1 MKQVLGF
8 ALLLTGL
15 NWSAGTVHAQPGV
28 APAGASPTPVSRIG
42 QIQGS
47 GAAATPGTYTVEAVV
62 TGVYAGLT
70 PGGFYVQEAPA
81 ASDANPAT
89 SDALFVAQAPATVRP
104 GDLVRVTGVV
114 QETAAAPSFG
124 QAVLT
129 EPTVTVLSSGNPLP
143 AFTTLP
149 NAGFSAAGLERYEG
163 MRVQFAGPLT
173 VTDVYNLQRRGELTL
188 TPGGT
193 LFQPTQFIDPN
204 DNPATG
210 TTSTGSSNSAAIRA
224 YEAANL
230 DRSILL
236 DDGSSAA
243 NPQPIP
249 YTDATFRTVRVGSQ
263 VERLRGILGYGFSQW
278 RVQPLPAPDAPV
290 VLVKRPGVP
299 AFGPLDLRVASF
311 NVLNYF
317 NGNGI
322 GGGFPT
328 TRGAKTTA
336 DFTRQRS
343 KILAALT
350 ALNADVV
357 GLTEIENDGTGPASA
372 IQDLVNGLNQTL
384 GAGTYA
390 FVNDGG
396 ATQQPNNTDQ
406 IHCALLYKPAE
417 VRLLGPAL
425 VAATQGVFER
435 PPLAQLF
442 VTRRKP
448 RPDTVAVVVNHFKSK
463 GSGTGPNADQ
473 NDGQG
478 GSNDR
483 RRAQARA
490 LVEFI
495 NTAVVPAGGKRVLC
509 IGDYNANYEEDP
521 LDILRAAGLVA
532 VTPPTSA
539 SYVFKGLTGSL
550 DHCIVTPNL
559 VGFIDVHKWN
569 INSFEPLFQQYD
581 VAGAATDASS
591 PFRSSDHDPVLIGL
605 NFAGVRAA
613 NEATTRLFVYPAP
626 AAGSRVYR
634 LPALPAGTRPL
645 TLELTL
651 PQGPTML
658 HLQGSAALL
667 QAELNRYTAHLPPGI
682 YLLQLRGK
690 GFTRSQRVM
699 KE

>member
-1 MKQVLGF
+1 MRHCISL
-8 ALLLTGL
+8 ALLLVGL
-15 NWSAGTVHAQPGV
+15 GWNQGV
-28 APAGASPTPVSRIG
+28 ACAQTGAAQSAVTRIG

-47 GAAATPGTYTVEAVV
+47 KAAATPGTYTVEAIV
-62 TGVYAGLT
+62 TGVYTGLN

-81 ASDANPAT
+81 ASDASAAT
-89 SDALFVAQAPATVRP
+89 SDALFVVQANPTVKP
-104 GDLVRVTGVV
+104 GDLVRVTGTV
-114 QETAAAPSFG
+114 QEAAAAPSFD

-129 EPTVTVLSSGNPLP
+129 DPTVRVVSSGNPLP
-143 AFTTLP
+143 AFVVLP
-149 NAGFSAAGLERYEG
+149 NASFSAAGLERYEG
-163 MRVQFAGPLT
+163 MRVQFSGPLT
-173 VTDVYNLQRRGELTL
+173 VSDVYNLQRRGELTL

-210 TTSTGSSNSAAIRA
+210 TTSTGTSNLAAIRA

-236 DDGSSAA
+236 DDGSSAST
-243 NPQPIP
+243 PQPIP
-249 YTDATFRTVRVGSQ
+249 YTDATFRTVRVGSK
-263 VERLRGILGYGFSQW
+263 VERLSGILGYGFNQW
-278 RVQPLPAPDAPV
+278 RVQPLPGADAPV
-290 VLVKRPGVP
+290 VRVVRPSLP
-299 AFGPLDLRVASF
+299 AFGPLDLKLASF

-328 TRGAKTTA
+328 TRGAKTLP
-336 DFTRQRS
+336 DFARQRS
-343 KILAALT
+343 KIIAALT
-350 ALNADVV
+350 AMNADVV

-372 IQDLVNGLNQTL
+372 IQDLVNGLNQAM

-406 IHCALLYKPAE
+406 IHCAILYKPAE

-425 VAATQGVFER
+425 VASAQGVFER

-442 VTRRKP
+442 ITRRKP
-448 RPDTVAVVVNHFKSK
+448 RPDTVAVVINHFKSK

-483 RRAQARA
+483 RRVQAQG
-490 LVEFI
+490 LVDFI
-495 NTAVVPAGGKRVLC
+495 TTTVIPAGSKRVLC

-521 LDILRAAGLVA
+521 IDIMRAAELVV

-581 VAGAATDASS
+581 VAGAATDATS

-626 AAGSRVYR
+626 TAGNRVYQ
-634 LPALPAGTRPL
+634 LPTMPAGTGPL

-651 PQGPTML
+651 PQGPPML
-658 HLQGSAALL
+658 HLQGSAGLL
-667 QAELNRYTAHLPPGI
+667 QAELNRYTAHLPPGL
-682 YLLQLRGK
+682 YVVRLRGK
-690 GFTRSQRVM
+690 GINRTQRVM

>member
-1 MKQVLGF
+1 MKLV
-8 ALLLTGL
+8 LLLACQLMLAG
-15 NWSAGTVHAQPGV
+15 WSVGAACAAPPLFHPGPQP
-28 APAGASPTPVSRIG
+28 AAITRIG

-47 GAAATPGTYTVEAVV
+47 GAAATPGTYTIEALV
-62 TGVYAGLT
+62 TAVYANLA
-70 PGGFYVQEAPA
+70 PGGFYVQESA
-81 ASDANPAT
+81 ASADADPAT
-89 SDALFVAQAPATVRP
+89 SNALFVVQAGATVKA
-104 GDLVRVTGVV
+104 GDLVRVTGTVL
-114 QETAAAPSFG
+114 EGPAAPSSG
-124 QAVLT
+124 QAVMT
-129 EPTVTVLSSGNPLP
+129 EPTVTVLSAGNPLP
-143 AFTTLP
+143 AFTVLP
-149 NAGFSAAGLERYEG
+149 NATFSAAGLERYEG
-163 MRVQFAGPLT
+163 MRVQFSGPLT

-210 TTSTGSSNSAAIRA
+210 TTSTGTSNIAAIRQ

-236 DDGSSAA
+236 DDGSAA
-243 NPQPIP
+243 TNPQPIP
-249 YTDATFRTVRVGSQ
+249 YTDATYRTVRVGST
-263 VERLRGILGYGFSQW
+263 VEVLRGVLGYGFNQW
-278 RVQPLPAPDAPV
+278 RVQPLPAPEAPQLTV
-290 VLVKRPGVP
+290 ARPGVP
-299 AFGPLDLRVASF
+299 AFGPLDLKLASF

-328 TRGAKTTA
+328 SRGAKTLP
-336 DFTRQRS
+336 DFAHQRS
-343 KILAALT
+343 KIIRALV
-350 ALNADVV
+350 AINADII

-372 IQDLVNGLNQTL
+372 IQDLVNGLNQAA
-384 GAGTYA
+384 GAEVYA
-390 FVNDGG
+390 AVNDGG

-406 IHCALLYKPAE
+406 IHCALIYKPAE

-425 VAATQGVFER
+425 VAAVPGVFER

-442 VTRRKP
+442 ITRRKP
-448 RPDTVAVVVNHFKSK
+448 RPDTVAVVINHFKSK
-463 GSGTGPNADQ
+463 GSGTGLNADQ

-483 RRAQARA
+483 RRGQSRA

-495 NTAVVPAGGKRVLC
+495 NTTVVPAGTRRVLC
-509 IGDYNANYEEDP
+509 LGDYNANYEEDP
-521 LDILRAAGLVA
+521 IDILRAAGLVA

-581 VAGAATDASS
+581 VAGEATDANS

-605 NFAGVRAA
+605 NFAGIRPA
-613 NEATTRLFVYPAP
+613 NEAKARLFVYPTP
-626 AAGSRVYR
+626 TAGNRVYQ
-634 LPALPAGTRPL
+634 LPASTGML
-645 TLELTL
+645 TLELGL
-651 PQGPTML
+651 PQGPPLL
-658 HLQGSAALL
+658 HLQGSGALL
-667 QAELNRYTAHLPPGI
+667 QAELNRYTAHLAPGI
-682 YLLQLRGK
+682 YVVQLRGK
-690 GFTRSQRVM
+690 GLNQTQRVM